1 MEADILMKI
10 QESAENYLET
20 ILMLGKAKGNVRSI
34 DIATALSFSKPS
46 VSVAMKN
53 LRENGYI
60 LMDKDGFIAL
70 TEKGHEIAETI
81 YERHT
86 LLSSFLMYLGVS
98 KETATQ
104 DACRIEHV
112 ISPESFEALKQHVY
126 SHKEIM
132 DIKDVK
138 I

>member
-1 MEADILMKI
+1 MKI

-20 ILMLGKAKGNVRSI
+20 ILMIQKQKGSVRSI
-34 DIATALSFSKPS
+34 DIANELNFSKPS

-60 LMDKDGFIAL
+60 KMETDGYITL
-70 TEKGHEIAETI
+70 LEPGRQIAEKM

-86 LLSSFLMYLGVS
+86 LLSDWLILLGVDPAVAV
-98 KETATQ
+98 E

-112 ISPESFEALKQHVY
+112 ISAESFSAIKAHVRQREPEG
-126 SHKEIM
+126 K
-132 DIKDVK
+132 
-138 I
+138 